1 MGTISQCMENYCY
14 FLFRTVFTCQWKWK
28 LSKSKRDYWHLRTI
42 HRQWYTL
49 SPPKYKCNKHSFI
62 CKFSILERDIRSLA
76 GRPSTHSSH
85 CRLLKRVLWADWM
98 WSLKG
103 IVSKPVDWV
112 TDKVGRAGVTKEG
125 AMLGKSEVYQK
136 QVWTQ
141 RKELEYGEWGLWES
155 TGQPVRR
162 GVSFRAKREQN
173 VLHKETKLT
182 WECVGLRSWQPVKG
196 EKSQPRV
203 QVKHPLMWN
212 IPLYCVN
219 ICHCV

>member
-85 CRLLKRVLWADWM
+85 CRLLSWLNV
-98 WSLKG
+98 
-103 IVSKPVDWV
+103 VSKRHCFQTSGLGNRQSRKSWGYKGGCNARQVWGISETSV
-112 TDKVGRAGVTKEG
+112 NTQKTDEKRAGVWGTGVVRIHGPASQTWCFFQSQERTEC
-125 AMLGKSEVYQK
+125 S
-136 QVWTQ
+136 TQ
-141 RKELEYGEWGLWES
+141 GDKAHM
-155 TGQPVRR
+155 
-162 GVSFRAKREQN
+162 GVCRA
-173 VLHKETKLT
+173 
-182 WECVGLRSWQPVKG
+182 
-196 EKSQPRV
+196 
-203 QVKHPLMWN
+203 
-212 IPLYCVN
+212 
-219 ICHCV
+219 